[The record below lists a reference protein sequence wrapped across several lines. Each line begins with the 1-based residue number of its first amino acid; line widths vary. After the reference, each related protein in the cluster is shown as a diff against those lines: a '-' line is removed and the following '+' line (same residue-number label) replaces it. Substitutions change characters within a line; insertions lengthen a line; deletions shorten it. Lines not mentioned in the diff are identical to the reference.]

1 MHLRGISM
9 TALLFALLL
18 ADSTAFL
25 NAQQSDARKIDS
37 LALEKAHAMLRQT
50 YDEIRKN
57 YYDPTFHGVDLD
69 KTYEQYNARMDQ
81 SKTPNETFRVIAAFT
96 NSLNDSHTFFMP
108 PMRANPST
116 PGFAMEM
123 IGDKCFITRIRPG
136 TDAATKLHVGDQ
148 VLALNGFNVELA
160 HFHDMVYFIQTLS
173 PAPVEVLDLLSPTG
187 EHRQE
192 TIQAKL
198 RKGVKVL
205 DLEEGDGSN
214 FWKLVREEEE
224 DYDRSKSR
232 GYETG
237 DTFIWRVPSFAV
249 PFPDVDSA
257 VGKAMK
263 YKNLIIDLRGNS
275 GGYEETLKA
284 MLGHFFDHEVK
295 LADVVTRVET
305 KKEKL
310 GHLIGRE
317 VKPADAVVRTE
328 TKPVMINPRKP
339 FYTGNVIVIVDHNSA
354 SSAELFPRVIQL
366 EHRGKVI
373 GDNSAG
379 AVMEARQ
386 FGESTG
392 TNYLTIYGLSITHAN
407 MLMTDGKSLENVGVI
422 PDELLLP
429 TAQDLAAGKDPVLS
443 HAAALTGVK
452 LDPVAAGKLFPFEW
466 PEL

>member
-1 MHLRGISM
+1 LKERKGNYTSSVNKITFIEASMHLREIRM
-9 TALLFALLL
+9 TALLFALFL
-18 ADSTAFL
+18 ANSTVFL
-25 NAQQSDARKIDS
+25 TAQQADARKIDS
-37 LALEKAHAMLRQT
+37 MAVQKAHAMLRQT

-57 YYDPTFHGVDLD
+57 YYDTKFHGVDLD
-69 KTYEQYNARMDQ
+69 KAYQQYNARLDQ

-192 TIQAKL
+192 TVQAKL

-205 DLEEGDGSN
+205 DLEEGEGGS

-237 DTFIWRVPSFAV
+237 DAFIWRMPSFAV

-275 GGYEETLKA
+275 GGSVETLKA

-295 LADVVTRVET
+295 LADVVTRKVSKPEM
-305 KKEKL
+305 
-310 GHLIGRE
+310 
-317 VKPADAVVRTE
+317 VKPR
-328 TKPVMINPRKP
+328 NP
-339 FYTGNVIVIVDHNSA
+339 FYTGNVIVLVDHNSA
-354 SSAELFPRVIQL
+354 SAAELFPRVIQL

-386 FGESTG
+386 FEESTG
-392 TNYLTIYGLSITHAN
+392 TDYLTLYGLSITRAN
-407 MLMTDGKSLENVGVI
+407 LLMTDGKSLENVGVI

-429 TAQDLAAGKDPVLS
+429 TAQDLAAGKDTVLS
-443 HAAALTGVK
+443 HAAGLTGVK